1 MELFDRYRD
10 FKKLII
16 SAFLLI
22 GSLCT
27 GMFGFVLIEGFS
39 WVESFYMAVITFSTV
54 GFNEVYPLSEKGRL
68 FTSIYIIFN
77 LMIFAYVVS
86 VFSTYLFEGEL
97 NRLYRKYVFGK
108 EVKKMKDHII
118 VCGFGRNGNRACEE
132 LRSEKVDFVVVDRDE
147 QLIDLIQNQK
157 KYKFILGDP
166 THEEVLEEAGIKK
179 AKALITT
186 LPSDAENVFLT
197 LTVKDLNPEVKI
209 ISRASEENSIKKLK
223 QAGAQHV
230 IMPDAIGGLHMA
242 QHITKPFVIEYLDQL
257 SGHQEDG
264 LTLEEI
270 RYEDLKSGF
279 QGQTIEAMD
288 IRNRTDVTVV
298 GLNDKYGKFVFN
310 PSSKVLMEPDVV
322 LVIVGTYPKVQDF
335 KSEYLK

>member
-1 MELFDRYRD
+1 MTFFERYRD
-10 FKKLII
+10 FRKLFY
-16 SAFLLI
+16 SAILLLT
-22 GSLCT
+22 SLFAGT
-27 GMFGFVLIEGFS
+27 FGFIWIEGFS
-39 WVESFYMAVITFSTV
+39 LLDSFYMAVITFSTV
-54 GFNEVYPLSEKGRL
+54 GFNEVYPLSDHGRL
-68 FTSIYIIFN
+68 FASFYIIFN

-86 VFSTYLFEGEL
+86 VISTYIFEGEL

-108 EVKKMKDHII
+108 EVRKMKDHII

-132 LRSEKVDFVVVDRDE
+132 LKSQKVDFVVVDRDE
-147 QLIDLIQNQK
+147 QLIDLIQNVK

-166 THEEVLEEAGIKK
+166 TQEEVLEEAGIRK

-197 LTVKDLNPEVKI
+197 LTAIDLNSEIKI
-209 ISRASEENSIKKLK
+209 ISRASDENSVKKLK
-223 QAGAQHV
+223 QAGAKHV

-264 LTLEEI
+264 LTLEEV
-270 RYEDLKSGF
+270 RYEDLKSEF
-279 QGQTIEAMD
+279 QGQTIESMD

-298 GLNDKYGKFVFN
+298 GLNDKNGKFVFN
-310 PSSKVLMEPDVV
+310 PSSKVLMEPEVV
-322 LVIVGTYPKVQDF
+322 LIIVGTFSKVQDF
-335 KSEYLK
+335 KSVYIK

>member
-1 MELFDRYRD
+1 MLLLDRYQD

-16 SAFLLI
+16 SVLLFI
-22 GSLCT
+22 VSLCT
-27 GMFGFVLIEGFS
+27 GTVGFVTIEGFS
-39 WVESFYMAVITFSTV
+39 WIESFYMAVITFSTV
-54 GFNEVYPLSEKGRL
+54 GFNEVYPLSEEGRL

-77 LMIFAYVVS
+77 LMVFAYVVS

-97 NRLYRKYVFGK
+97 NRLYQKYVFGK

-132 LRSEKVDFVVVDRDE
+132 LKSQKVDFVVVDRDE
-147 QLIDLIQNQK
+147 RLIDQIQNVK

-166 THEEVLEEAGIKK
+166 TQEEVLEEAGIKK

-197 LTVKDLNPEVKI
+197 LTAKELNSEVKI
-209 ISRASEENSIKKLK
+209 ISRASDENSIKKLK
-223 QAGAQHV
+223 QAGAQYV
-230 IMPDAIGGLHMA
+230 VMPDAIGGLHMA

-270 RYEDLKSGF
+270 KFEDLKSSY
-279 QGQTIEAMD
+279 QGQTIESMD

-298 GLNDKYGKFVFN
+298 GLNDAHGKFVFN
-310 PSSKVLMEPDVV
+310 PSSKVLMESGVV
-322 LVIVGTYPKVQDF
+322 MVIVGTYFKVQEF

>member
-1 MELFDRYRD
+1 MVFFENYRD
-10 FKKLII
+10 FRKLFI

-27 GMFGFVLIEGFS
+27 GTIGFVLIEGFN
-39 WVESFYMAVITFSTV
+39 WIESFYMAVITFSTV
-54 GFNEVYPLSEKGRL
+54 GFNEVYPLSENGRL

-132 LRSEKVDFVVVDRDE
+132 LRSQKVDFVVVDRDE
-147 QLIDLIQNQK
+147 QLIDLIQNHK

-166 THEEVLEEAGIKK
+166 TQEEVLEEAGIKK

-197 LTVKDLNPEVKI
+197 LTVKDLNPDVKI

-270 RYEDLKSGF
+270 KYEDLKSEF
-279 QGQTIEAMD
+279 RGQTIESMD

-298 GLNDKYGKFVFN
+298 GLNDKNGKFVFN
-310 PSSKVLMEPDVV
+310 PSSKVLMEQGVV
-322 LVIVGTYPKVQDF
+322 LVIVGTFPKVNDF

>member
-1 MELFDRYRD
+1 MVLLERYRD
-10 FKKLII
+10 FKKLFI

-27 GMFGFVLIEGFS
+27 GMFGFVLIEGFN

-54 GFNEVYPLSEKGRL
+54 GFNEVYPLSENGRL

-132 LRSEKVDFVVVDRDE
+132 LRSQKVDFVVVDRDE

-270 RYEDLKSGF
+270 KYEDLKSDY
-279 QGQTIEAMD
+279 QRQTIESMD
-288 IRNRTDVTVV
+288 IRKRTDVTVV
-298 GLNDKYGKFVFN
+298 GLNDKNGQFIFN
-310 PSSKVLMEPDVV
+310 PSSKVLMEPGVV
-322 LVIVGTYPKVQDF
+322 LVIVGTYLKVKDF

>member
-132 LRSEKVDFVVVDRDE
+132 LRSQKVDFVVVDRDE

-322 LVIVGTYPKVQDF
+322 LVIVGTYPKVKDF

>member
-1 MELFDRYRD
+1 MFGLDRFRD
-10 FKKLII
+10 FRKLIF

-22 GSLCT
+22 LSLFT
-27 GMFGFVLIEGFS
+27 GMMGFVLIEGFS

-54 GFNEVYPLSEKGRL
+54 GFNEVYPLSENGRL

-132 LRSEKVDFVVVDRDE
+132 LKSQKVDFVVVDRDE

-166 THEEVLEEAGIKK
+166 TQEEVLEEAGIRK
-179 AKALITT
+179 ANALITT

-197 LTVKDLNPEVKI
+197 LTAKDLNPEVMV

-223 QAGAQHV
+223 QAGAKHV

-270 RYEDLKSGF
+270 KYEDLKSEF
-279 QGQTIEAMD
+279 CGQTIEAMD

-298 GLNDKYGKFVFN
+298 GLNDKHGKFVFN

-322 LVIVGTYPKVQDF
+322 MVIVGAYSKVQDF
-335 KSEYLK
+335 KSMYLK

>member
-1 MELFDRYRD
+1 MLFLERYRD
-10 FKKLII
+10 FRKLFI

-22 GSLCT
+22 ASLCT
-27 GMFGFVLIEGFS
+27 GMLGFVMIEGFS

-54 GFNEVYPLSEKGRL
+54 GFNEIYPLSENGRL

-118 VCGFGRNGNRACEE
+118 VCGFGRNGSRACEE
-132 LRSEKVDFVVVDRDE
+132 LRSQKVEFVVVDRDE
-147 QLIDLIQNQK
+147 QLIDIIQNVK

-166 THEEVLEEAGIKK
+166 TQEEVLEEAGIGK

-197 LTVKDLNPEVKI
+197 LTAKELNPEVRI
-209 ISRASEENSIKKLK
+209 ISRASEENTIKKLK

-264 LTLEEI
+264 LTLEEV
-270 RYEDLKSGF
+270 RYEDLRSDF
-279 QGQTIEAMD
+279 QGQTIESMD

-298 GLNDKYGKFVFN
+298 GLNDKHGKFVFN
-310 PSSKVLMEPDVV
+310 PSSKVIMEPGVV

>member
-132 LRSEKVDFVVVDRDE
+132 LRSQKVDFVVVDRDE

-197 LTVKDLNPEVKI
+197 LTVKDLNPDVKI

-270 RYEDLKSGF
+270 RYEDLKSDF

>member
-1 MELFDRYRD
+1 MTFFERYRD
-10 FKKLII
+10 FRKLFY
-16 SAFLLI
+16 SAILLLT
-22 GSLCT
+22 SLFAGT
-27 GMFGFVLIEGFS
+27 FGFIWIEGFS
-39 WVESFYMAVITFSTV
+39 LLDSFYMAVITFSTV
-54 GFNEVYPLSEKGRL
+54 GFNEVYPLSDRGRL
-68 FTSIYIIFN
+68 FASFYIIFN

-86 VFSTYLFEGEL
+86 VISTYIFEGEL

-108 EVKKMKDHII
+108 EVRKMKDHII

-132 LRSEKVDFVVVDRDE
+132 LKSQKVDFVVVDRDE
-147 QLIDLIQNQK
+147 QLIDLIQNVK

-166 THEEVLEEAGIKK
+166 TQEEVLEEAGIRK

-197 LTVKDLNPEVKI
+197 LTAIDLNSEIKI
-209 ISRASEENSIKKLK
+209 ISRASDENSVKKLK
-223 QAGAQHV
+223 QAGAKHV

-264 LTLEEI
+264 LTLEEV
-270 RYEDLKSGF
+270 RYEDLKSEF
-279 QGQTIEAMD
+279 QGQTIESMD

-298 GLNDKYGKFVFN
+298 GLNDKNGKFVFN
-310 PSSKVLMEPDVV
+310 PSSKVLMEPEVV
-322 LVIVGTYPKVQDF
+322 LIIVGTFSKVQDF
-335 KSEYLK
+335 KSVYIK

>member
-1 MELFDRYRD
+1 
-10 FKKLII
+10 
-16 SAFLLI
+16 
-22 GSLCT
+22 
-27 GMFGFVLIEGFS
+27 
-39 WVESFYMAVITFSTV
+39 MAVITFSTV
-54 GFNEVYPLSEKGRL
+54 GFNEVYPLSENGRL

-132 LRSEKVDFVVVDRDE
+132 LRSQKVDFVVVDRDE

-186 LPSDAENVFLT
+186 LPSDAENVF
-197 LTVKDLNPEVKI
+197 
-209 ISRASEENSIKKLK
+209 
-223 QAGAQHV
+223 
-230 IMPDAIGGLHMA
+230 
-242 QHITKPFVIEYLDQL
+242 
-257 SGHQEDG
+257 
-264 LTLEEI
+264 
-270 RYEDLKSGF
+270 
-279 QGQTIEAMD
+279 
-288 IRNRTDVTVV
+288 
-298 GLNDKYGKFVFN
+298 
-310 PSSKVLMEPDVV
+310 
-322 LVIVGTYPKVQDF
+322 
-335 KSEYLK
+335 

>member
-1 MELFDRYRD
+1 MFDFVRHRD
-10 FKKLII
+10 FRKLII
-16 SAFLLI
+16 SAFLLTA
-22 GSLCT
+22 SLIT
-27 GMFGFVLIEGFS
+27 GMMGFVLIEGFN
-39 WVESFYMAVITFSTV
+39 WAESFYMAVITFSTV
-54 GFNEVYPLSEKGRL
+54 GFNEVYPLSENGRL
-68 FTSIYIIFN
+68 FTSVYIIFN

-132 LRSEKVDFVVVDRDE
+132 LRSQKVDFVVVDRDE

-166 THEEVLEEAGIKK
+166 TQEEVLEEAGIRK

-223 QAGAQHV
+223 QAGAKHV

-264 LTLEEI
+264 LMLEEI
-270 RYEDLKSGF
+270 KYEDLKSEF
-279 QGQTIEAMD
+279 KGQTIESMD

-322 LVIVGTYPKVQDF
+322 MVIVGIHSKVQDF
-335 KSEYLK
+335 KKEYLK

>member
-1 MELFDRYRD
+1 MVLFERYRD
-10 FKKLII
+10 FKKLFI

-27 GMFGFVLIEGFS
+27 GMLGFVLIEGFS

-54 GFNEVYPLSEKGRL
+54 GFNEVYPLSENGRL

-132 LRSEKVDFVVVDRDE
+132 LRSQKVDFVVVDRNE
-147 QLIDLIQNQK
+147 QLIDLIQNQR

-197 LTVKDLNPEVKI
+197 LTVKDLNPAVKI

-270 RYEDLKSGF
+270 RYVDLRSDY
-279 QGQTIEAMD
+279 QGQTIESMD

-298 GLNDKYGKFVFN
+298 GLNDKNGKFIFN
-310 PSSKVLMEPDVV
+310 PSSKVLMEPEVV

>member
-132 LRSEKVDFVVVDRDE
+132 LRSQKVDFVVVDRDE

-157 KYKFILGDP
+157 KYKFILGNP

-197 LTVKDLNPEVKI
+197 LTVKDLNPDVKI

-270 RYEDLKSGF
+270 RYEDLKSDF

>member
-1 MELFDRYRD
+1 MLFFERYREIR
-10 FKKLII
+10 KLFI

-27 GMFGFVLIEGFS
+27 GTIGFVVIEGFN
-39 WVESFYMAVITFSTV
+39 WIESFYMAVITFSTV
-54 GFNEVYPLSEKGRL
+54 GFNEVYPLSENGRL

-97 NRLYRKYVFGK
+97 NRMYRKYVFGK
-108 EVKKMKDHII
+108 EVKKMKNHII

-132 LRSEKVDFVVVDRDE
+132 LRSQKVDFVVVDRDE
-147 QLIDLIQNQK
+147 HLIDLIQNQK

-186 LPSDAENVFLT
+186 LPSDAENVFIT
-197 LTVKDLNPEVKI
+197 LTVKELNPDVKI
-209 ISRASEENSIKKLK
+209 ISRASEEKSIKKLK
-223 QAGAQHV
+223 QAGAQYV

-264 LTLEEI
+264 LTLEEVKF
-270 RYEDLKSGF
+270 EDLKSDY
-279 QGQTIEAMD
+279 QGQTIESMD

-298 GLNDKYGKFVFN
+298 GLNDKNGKFVFN
-310 PSSKVLMEPDVV
+310 PSSKVVMELGVV
-322 LVIVGTYPKVQDF
+322 LVIVGTYLKVQDF

>member
-132 LRSEKVDFVVVDRDE
+132 LRSQKVDFVVVDRDE

-166 THEEVLEEAGIKK
+166 TQEEVLEEAGIKK

-270 RYEDLKSGF
+270 RYEDLKSSF